1 MFYSATWQLL
11 SPLLYLAATLP
22 PRTLWY
28 SKNSN
33 KKTPGGAQ
41 MVPFRP
47 YAKKLLRILDFSPD
61 LNKKVPTLCKRNF
74 WGFWSPRRQ
83 NAKSFFA

>member
-33 KKTPGGAQ
+33 KK
-41 MVPFRP
+41 
-47 YAKKLLRILDFSPD
+47 LRAGPKWCLFDPMQ
-61 LNKKVPTLCKRNF
+61 KNF
-74 WGFWSPRRQ
+74 
-83 NAKSFFA
+83 